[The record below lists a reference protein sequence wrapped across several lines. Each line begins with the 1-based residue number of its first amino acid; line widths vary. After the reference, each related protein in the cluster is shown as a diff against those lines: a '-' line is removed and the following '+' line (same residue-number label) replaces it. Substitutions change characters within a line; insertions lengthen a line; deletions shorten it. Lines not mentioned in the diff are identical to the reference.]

1 VPTLRARFGIDG
13 AVISAVDLVNGL
25 GVLAGLERIRVPGA
39 TGFLD
44 TNYRGKAEYG
54 LRALREKDLL
64 FLHVEATDEAGHM
77 GAVDKKVQA
86 VEDFDA
92 KVVGPLL
99 EGLCGFDDWRLL
111 LMPDHAT
118 PCALKTHTPD
128 PVPFVIV
135 SAADLKTPRAPRGYN
150 ERTAAAAGVVVEQA
164 HQLLP
169 EYLLKA

>member
-1 VPTLRARFGIDG
+1 
-13 AVISAVDLVNGL
+13 
-25 GVLAGLERIRVPGA
+25 
-39 TGFLD
+39 
-44 TNYRGKAEYG
+44 
-54 LRALREKDLL
+54 
-64 FLHVEATDEAGHM
+64 M
-77 GAVDKKVQA
+77 GAADKKVQA

-99 EGLCGFDDWRLL
+99 EGLCEFDDWRLL

-150 ERTAAAAGVVVEQA
+150 ERSAAATGVVVEQA